1 MLSFHLFVGWFR
13 INGRSIIKRNSDIC
27 SRWSINFPV
36 MSRISKWKLEK
47 TKVKVVFRLQ
57 FHATHVSFL
66 LTLLKFEQLQ
76 DIVIILLLSISFP
89 ILFLIS
95 LEMYCM
101 LLVELML
108 YIRISSFKYFNRQ
121 AQWHIQSPTNKE
133 MKVTGYKVNQKTL
146 RHFQEKKKE
155 KRKTRGCLSSKWAQ
169 IQIM

>member
-1 MLSFHLFVGWFR
+1 
-13 INGRSIIKRNSDIC
+13 
-27 SRWSINFPV
+27 

-57 FHATHVSFL
+57 FHATHVSFP

-76 DIVIILLLSISFP
+76 DIVIILLLSISFLIP
-89 ILFLIS
+89 FLIS
-95 LEMYCM
+95 LELEMYCM

-133 MKVTGYKVNQKTL
+133 MKVTGYKLNQKTL
-146 RHFQEKKKE
+146 RLFIEQM
-155 KRKTRGCLSSKWAQ
+155 SSDTNYVIVVRWWSSL
-169 IQIM
+169 